1 MNKDLA
7 LRLLSQ
13 VMDWDFVKAKDE
25 FSWLSLMVDYKY
37 DHYQGYSPGARF
49 LVNLISWLKQFPTKE
64 ERNVAYEYIRNRL
77 VFISQREMHHLID
90 LTMPKLNQNARRF
103 LAKSIGLKL
112 YETWGHIDAERAF
125 NLLKIRT
132 LYIALSDGA
141 KIDIFRRDNER
152 IVSNEQV
159 VASVEISQQK
169 WDSLS
174 GKLRKRLDDEGFKTE
189 DAVFERVCLIDDFTG
204 SGSSLIRFEK
214 SVWDG
219 KVPDKFYKQIKES
232 NIVGKYIKQGAL
244 IQIHHYLAS
253 NQAQIS
259 IKEDIHKFAENITEL
274 TFETS
279 FSHVLTGNIVLND
292 DGDASLVSLVKD
304 WYDPKIQTSH
314 TGEDIWFGYKKCGL
328 PLVLDHNTPNNSLA
342 FLWASSP
349 DTSISLK
356 RMRPLFPRKQRHLD
370 HGQSNAEPI

>member
-13 VMDWDFVKAKDE
+13 VMNWDFAKSTEE

-49 LVNLISWLKQFPTKE
+49 LVHLISWLKQFPTDE
-64 ERNVAYEYIRNRL
+64 QRNVAYEYIRNRL

-103 LAKSIGLKL
+103 LAKKMSLKL
-112 YETWGHIDAERAF
+112 YETWGDVSAERAIK
-125 NLLKIRT
+125 LLRIRT

-141 KIDIFRRDNER
+141 RIDIFRRENEGD
-152 IVSNEQV
+152 VSNEQV

-169 WDSLS
+169 WESLS
-174 GKLRKRLDDEGFKTE
+174 IKLRKRLDAEGFNAEEAK
-189 DAVFERVCLIDDFTG
+189 FERICLIDDFTG
-204 SGSSLIRFEK
+204 SGASLIRNEED
-214 SVWDG
+214 VWDG

-232 NIVGKYIKQGAL
+232 GIIGKYIHHGAL
-244 IQIHHYLAS
+244 VQIHHYLAS
-253 NQAQIS
+253 NQAQIT
-259 IKEDIHKFAENITEL
+259 INQEINNFAPSASEL
-274 TFETS
+274 VFETS

-292 DGDASLVSLVKD
+292 GGDAKLVALVKD
-304 WYDPKIQTSH
+304 WYDPKIQSTH
-314 TGEDIWFGYKKCGL
+314 TRENIWFGYRECGL
-328 PLVLDHNTPNNSLA
+328 PLVLYHNTPNNSLA

-349 DTSISLK
+349 VNSDSPN

-370 HGQSNAEPI
+370 HGQSNAESI